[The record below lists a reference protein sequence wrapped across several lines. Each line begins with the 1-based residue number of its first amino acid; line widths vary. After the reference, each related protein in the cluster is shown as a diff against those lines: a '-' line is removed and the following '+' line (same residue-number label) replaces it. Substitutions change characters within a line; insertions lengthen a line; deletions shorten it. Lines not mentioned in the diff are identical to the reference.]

1 MEKIFDIAKDSEQKW
16 GTLAAAIDGNFEEIF
31 SKVDKITGIEAQAI
45 DLNLYD
51 YRSGLITRS
60 DLVFRTNGNYGLTK
74 HKVIPVVAGR
84 NLMITPIDTAHG
96 ASVLP
101 VKDCD
106 FVSGS
111 IVNACDGYTSIET
124 HYFPFEIVLPSDCNY
139 LYVYCANSSGVSYEP
154 TNIEY
159 KSEFG
164 LINGKVDKQ
173 QGINNAGKF
182 LRVGP
187 DGLVTLDEDIQ
198 SEDIKTCIRRKV
210 SKKLYLGDNLIS
222 SIVGNGDNWQYTE
235 GVYTHAIGNTD
246 TLIFDHATI
255 EGEKYVAIFN
265 YSKVGTYEKDVCVS
279 IGEGGLCDIYN
290 GTLGKFYV
298 GMISD
303 GGSLK
308 ITASS
313 AYDGSVYGVELRKIV
328 SEDEASIE
336 VELDSDSNKHYE
348 NVEGGTMTDNI
359 TGWWNIAIGAT
370 DALAKNQNGSRNIA
384 IGQRSLSSLKYGA
397 RNIGIGTFPLT
408 RLIEGDR
415 NIAIGSDAAWY
426 IPKGEDNVAIGK
438 AALGEVRGQGERN
451 VAIGTNALG
460 QTNSNDFV
468 DNVAIGHRTLSGGS
482 AHFAKSKCVAVG
494 ASAGVRNNT
503 KCVAVGANAALY
515 IEGEGNVAIGMDA
528 MNNYD
533 VDGKNNICIGHLA
546 KLHSDS
552 TPAVIENSIV
562 IGYNVKASDSNQI
575 IIGSSS
581 HTVVEIAGKRIIF
594 NEDGS
599 VTWEQV

>member
-16 GTLAAAIDGNFEEIF
+16 GVIAQGIDGNFEEVNSEI
-31 SKVDKITGIEAQAI
+31 DGITGVEAQVI

-51 YRSGLITRS
+51 YQSGLITSS

-84 NLMITPIDTAHG
+84 TIMITPIDTSHG

-101 VKDCD
+101 VKDYN
-106 FVSGS
+106 FVPDS
-111 IVNACDGYTSIET
+111 IVNACDGYTSINT
-124 HYFPFEIVLPSDCNY
+124 QYRPFEVVLPTDCNY
-139 LYVYCANSSGVSYEP
+139 LYVYCANSAGISYEP
-154 TNIEY
+154 TNVEY
-159 KSEFG
+159 KSEPG
-164 LINGKVDKQ
+164 LIDDKVDKQ

-182 LRVGP
+182 LKVGSDGFVAP
-187 DGLVTLDEDIQ
+187 DDGVQIEGI
-198 SEDIKTCIRRKV
+198 STCVRREI
-210 SKKLYLGDNLIS
+210 SKKLYLSDNLIN
-222 SIVGNGDNWQYTE
+222 SIVGSGDNWIYTD
-235 GVYTHAIGNTD
+235 GVYTHTTGNTD
-246 TLIFDHATI
+246 ALTFNYATT
-255 EGEKYVAIFN
+255 EGDKYVAIFN

-515 IEGEGNVAIGMDA
+515 MEGGGNVAIGMCLSL
-528 MNNYD
+528 
-533 VDGKNNICIGHLA
+533 IHI
-546 KLHSDS
+546 
-552 TPAVIENSIV
+552 
-562 IGYNVKASDSNQI
+562 
-575 IIGSSS
+575 
-581 HTVVEIAGKRIIF
+581 
-594 NEDGS
+594 
-599 VTWEQV
+599 

>member
-1 MEKIFDIAKDSEQKW
+1 
-16 GTLAAAIDGNFEEIF
+16 
-31 SKVDKITGIEAQAI
+31 
-45 DLNLYD
+45 
-51 YRSGLITRS
+51 
-60 DLVFRTNGNYGLTK
+60 
-74 HKVIPVVAGR
+74 
-84 NLMITPIDTAHG
+84 
-96 ASVLP
+96 
-101 VKDCD
+101 
-106 FVSGS
+106 
-111 IVNACDGYTSIET
+111 
-124 HYFPFEIVLPSDCNY
+124 
-139 LYVYCANSSGVSYEP
+139 
-154 TNIEY
+154 
-159 KSEFG
+159 
-164 LINGKVDKQ
+164 
-173 QGINNAGKF
+173 
-182 LRVGP
+182 
-187 DGLVTLDEDIQ
+187 
-198 SEDIKTCIRRKV
+198 
-210 SKKLYLGDNLIS
+210 
-222 SIVGNGDNWQYTE
+222 
-235 GVYTHAIGNTD
+235 
-246 TLIFDHATI
+246 
-255 EGEKYVAIFN
+255 
-265 YSKVGTYEKDVCVS
+265 
-279 IGEGGLCDIYN
+279 
-290 GTLGKFYV
+290 
-298 GMISD
+298 
-303 GGSLK
+303 
-308 ITASS
+308 
-313 AYDGSVYGVELRKIV
+313 
-328 SEDEASIE
+328 
-336 VELDSDSNKHYE
+336 
-348 NVEGGTMTDNI
+348 MTDNI

-546 KLHSDS
+546 KLHSKS